1 MVVDHITYHK
11 LEDKY
16 DSTIFAEQMPE
27 NMSRAIETSRCVQDY
42 VIWDSEGE
50 RDFARDLESAVGK
63 VAVYAKLPR
72 TFKIP
77 TPVGSYAPDWAIAFE
92 KGSVRHVF
100 FVAETK
106 GSMDSLTL
114 RDIERGKIAC
124 ARKLFNEFSGED
136 VRYNVVHSYQD
147 LLTVIQGME

>member
-1 MVVDHITYHK
+1 MG
-11 LEDKY
+11 KY
-16 DSTIFAEQMPE
+16 S
-27 NMSRAIETSRCVQDY
+27 
-42 VIWDSEGE
+42 
-50 RDFARDLESAVGK
+50 
-63 VAVYAKLPR
+63 
-72 TFKIP
+72 
-77 TPVGSYAPDWAIAFE
+77 PDWAIAFHE
-92 KGSVRHVF
+92 GEVRHVY

-124 ARKLFNEFSGED
+124 ARKLFNKFSGED